1 MALIAVTYTYN
12 DLPELRAAHLSAH
25 REFLG
30 SLPGLVLSGP
40 TSTGSAL
47 LLFEGDVDTESIETT
62 LDDDP
67 FRAVGLIDARQV
79 FEWTPV
85 LGSWKDTLGL

>member
-1 MALIAVTYTYN
+1 MALVAVLYTYN
-12 DLPELRAAHLSAH
+12 DLPELRAKHLSAH

-30 SLPGLVLSGP
+30 SQPNLVLSGP
-40 TSTGSAL
+40 TSDGFAL
-47 LLFEGDVDTESIETT
+47 LLFEGEIDAVSTL

-67 FRAVGLIDARQV
+67 FRAVGLIDERRV

-85 LGSWKDTLGL
+85 LGSWKDQLGL